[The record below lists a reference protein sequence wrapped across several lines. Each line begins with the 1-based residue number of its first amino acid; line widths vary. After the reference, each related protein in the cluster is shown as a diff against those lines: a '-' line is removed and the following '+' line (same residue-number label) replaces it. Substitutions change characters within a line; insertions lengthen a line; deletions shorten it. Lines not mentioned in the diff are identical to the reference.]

1 LYELSRLAIREGLN
15 MPGSAAIGSRRSS
28 ANDFTLRRSIARIVV
43 LTFMMLGILAV
54 LDILN
59 ASAGGVAPPELDD
72 PLATN
77 NGQRTAVLA
86 GGCFWGMQ
94 LLFEHVEGVLDVK
107 AGYSGGS
114 AKTADYEL
122 VSTGSTGHA
131 ESVRVVYDPSKVTYG
146 ALLEVYFTVGH
157 DPTELNRQG
166 PDDGTQYRSVI
177 FYTDQNQQRIAEAY
191 VAQLT
196 EAKAFKHR
204 IVTQIVP
211 LEGFYQ
217 AESYHQDYAIHNPFN
232 PYILV
237 NDFPKV
243 DRLQKQF
250 PDLYVKNR

>member
-1 LYELSRLAIREGLN
+1 
-15 MPGSAAIGSRRSS
+15 MPRTASIGSRRSS
-28 ANDFTLRRSIARIVV
+28 ANMSALRGSILRTLA
-43 LTFMMLGILAV
+43 LTWIMFGILAGF
-54 LDILN
+54 DIIS
-59 ASAGGVAPPELDD
+59 ASAGSVTPPQLDD
-72 PLATN
+72 PVATST
-77 NGQRTAVLA
+77 GQRTAVLA

-94 LLFEHVEGVLDVK
+94 LLFEHVNGVLDVK

-131 ESVRVVYDPSKVTYG
+131 ESIRVVYDPSQVTYG
-146 ALLEVYFTVGH
+146 TLLEVYFAVGH
-157 DPTELNRQG
+157 DPTEWNQQG
-166 PDDGTQYRSVI
+166 PDEGTQYRSVI
-177 FYTDQNQQRIAEAY
+177 FYADQDQQRIADAY

-196 EAKAFKHR
+196 EAKAFKNR

-211 LEGFYQ
+211 LAGLYQ

-237 NDFPKV
+237 NDLPKV
-243 DRLQKQF
+243 DRLKKKF